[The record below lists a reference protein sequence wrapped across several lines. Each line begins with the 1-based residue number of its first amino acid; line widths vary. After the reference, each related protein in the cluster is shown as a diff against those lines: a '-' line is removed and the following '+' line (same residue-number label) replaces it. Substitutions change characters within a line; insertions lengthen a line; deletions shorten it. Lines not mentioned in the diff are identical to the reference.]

1 MKLLISLTSPYARA
15 ARIAVSV
22 LELQG
27 QVDVQTVNHRGFDER
42 LLKQNPLGKVPTLI
56 LQDEAVLFDSRVIV
70 SHLYEQAGR
79 AAELHRGPEKF
90 RGATRQ
96 ALATG
101 VMDCTIAAAVE
112 KRNHAPDCQNSAWI
126 DRQEG
131 KLRRVLGFLA
141 ETGLSSD
148 FIPIPSADDIFLAC
162 ALGYLDFILPE
173 IWKDADPALQQ
184 WLRDFSDHVP
194 AFEETRPQN

>member
-1 MKLLISLTSPYARA
+1 MKLLISLTSRYARA
-15 ARIAVSV
+15 ARIAVPV

-42 LLKQNPLGKVPTLI
+42 LLKKNPLGKVPTLI

-79 AAELHRGPEKF
+79 AAELHRGPKKS

-131 KLRRVLGFLA
+131 KLCRVLGFLA
-141 ETGLSSD
+141 ETGLLRISARFRLPMISSWPARSD
-148 FIPIPSADDIFLAC
+148 IWISFCPRSGKMRIPRSSN
-162 ALGYLDFILPE
+162 G
-173 IWKDADPALQQ
+173 
-184 WLRDFSDHVP
+184 
-194 AFEETRPQN
+194 